1 MNKKGFTLIELL
13 IVVAIIGILA
23 AVGAVVIP
31 NILEKTKITT
41 LKHNHNSL
49 VKEFQLKAVEC
60 GTSGEVKFETTN
72 NSGQTWKTLTRKCN
86 YTNGWNLVMDLGYN
100 YFRQQFR
107 SDYYYKDLHK
117 NPYEPDSSTINP
129 EWANGCSNV
138 VGRSTFYGKNT
149 GAFIVCTNLGNEN
162 LISAIQFPLN

>member
-1 MNKKGFTLIELL
+1 MQNKGFTLIELL

-107 SDYYYKDLHK
+107 SDYYYKDLHESL
-117 NPYEPDSSTINP
+117 PLFFGRINLQIP
-129 EWANGCSNV
+129 E
-138 VGRSTFYGKNT
+138 K
-149 GAFIVCTNLGNEN
+149 I
-162 LISAIQFPLN
+162 